1 MTDVYTPNAQR
12 GLARLD
18 YRMAW
23 EDAFRDY
30 LKSLDQS
37 KPVIL
42 CGDLN
47 VAHQEIDLKN
57 PKTNVGNAG
66 FSNEERSKFTQ
77 LLDSGFLSERYTQ
90 MKQVRIHGGHI
101 CLMHV
106 QTMRDGVLIILCYQK
121 GCVLI

>member
-1 MTDVYTPNAQR
+1 MR
-12 GLARLD
+12 S
-18 YRMAW
+18 
-23 EDAFRDY
+23 EII
-30 LKSLDQS
+30 LKTLDQS

-57 PKTNVGNAG
+57 PKTNVGNAD

-77 LLDSGFLSERYTQ
+77 LLDSGFIDSFRTLYPNETGAYTWWSY
-90 MKQVRIHGGHI
+90 MFNARANNAE
-101 CLMHV
+101 
-106 QTMRDGVLIILCYQK
+106 GVLIYFVLQK

>member
-1 MTDVYTPNAQR
+1 MVNVYTPNAQR
-12 GLARLD
+12 GLARID

-23 EDAFRDY
+23 EDAFRGY
-30 LKSLDQS
+30 LKELDQK

-66 FSNEERSKFTQ
+66 FSNEERGKFTAV
-77 LLDSGFLSERYTQ
+77 SYTHLS
-90 MKQVRIHGGHI
+90 
-101 CLMHV
+101 
-106 QTMRDGVLIILCYQK
+106 
-121 GCVLI
+121 